1 VKYAV
6 LLIALFCLA
15 GCDNQG
21 NFEVG
26 PLTYQQL
33 VDYPVS
39 CDLADQQLAE
49 LKKVQDLKN
58 FNEDPDH
65 LTEVD
70 RAYNSRLKATIWWY
84 TYRCAQ

>member
-1 VKYAV
+1 MKCAV

-15 GCDNQG
+15 GCDSQG

-39 CDLADQQLAE
+39 CDLADQQLDE
-49 LKKVQDLKN
+49 LKKVQSLKN
-58 FNEDPDH
+58 FNEEPDH
-65 LTEVD
+65 LTEAD
-70 RAYNSRLKATIWWY
+70 RAYNSSLKATIWWY